1 MQTEGLWQTTDV
13 AGFWMLGSA
22 LPPSCGLL
30 GALALLWVP
39 RRGGCGSSAEG
50 PWGRESRVGCL
61 FLFGLCRGR
70 AGLLISFLL
79 EMGGVVLSESSIN
92 TIQCFL

>member
-1 MQTEGLWQTTDV
+1 
-13 AGFWMLGSA
+13 MLGSA

-30 GALALLWVP
+30 GALALQLRVP

-61 FLFGLCRGR
+61 FLLGLCRGR

-79 EMGGVVLSESSIN
+79 EMGEVVLSESSIN